1 MAATTSK
8 TGGLA
13 PVKTYTPWRYE
24 NDENNVSLHK
34 NKPFNAAS
42 G

>member
-1 MAATTSK
+1 MAASTSK
-8 TGGLA
+8 TGGIA

-24 NDENNVSLHK
+24 NDENVVSANK
-34 NKPFNAAS
+34 SKPFNAAT